1 MIFNSLTF
9 WAFIALFVPIY
20 FALKGNPRLWL
31 SLIAS
36 YVFYGWWD
44 WRFLTLISLSTFIDY
59 YLGAFIRD
67 ASLLRK
73 QNTWTHVFGYGVLM
87 AMLCLVMNFLSANFY
102 ASLPYLDYWWFP
114 TIGLWL
120 AFLVMFLTDKV
131 SNQNNRGYR
140 MMVVSMVLNLGFLG
154 FFKYFNFF
162 SDSFANLMNQF
173 GVSASWNTLNII
185 LPVGISFYT
194 FQSMSYTIDVYRKH
208 LEPELNY
215 LKFATFVAFWPQ
227 LVAGPIVRAAD
238 FLPQF
243 QKDHDF
249 HWDRIITGTGRVLWG
264 FFKKCVVADSLAPF
278 VDQTFAEPNAFTSI
292 NLLIGVFFYAFQI
305 YCDFSGYSDIAIGF
319 ARILGFDFM
328 ENFKK
333 PYFSQNFSEFWSR
346 WHISLSSWLRDYL
359 YIPLGGNRHGNL
371 ATYKNNMLTMLL
383 GGLWHGA
390 NWTFVFWGLL
400 HGMYLIGQRLLG
412 KPFGTLMNGLR
423 FPGFLKLSINIA
435 LTFFFTC
442 LAWIFFRASSFSKAS
457 DVISGIAGF
466 EGFSFVNVMNKFM
479 VMKGFLLI
487 GILLAVEISDIKMN
501 WNGIAYR
508 NPSFR
513 IAAYA
518 TLLLLIVFFGTF
530 GSGAF
535 IYFQF

>member
-9 WAFIALFVPIY
+9 LAFIAIFLPIY
-20 FALKGNPRLWL
+20 FSLKGNARLWL

-36 YVFYGWWD
+36 YIFYGWWD

-59 YLGAFIRD
+59 YLGAVIRNGNI
-67 ASLLRK
+67 LNERK
-73 QNTWTHVFGYGVLM
+73 TWKAVFGYGALM
-87 AMLCLVMNFLSANFY
+87 ALLILGLNFLSKTVFPKI
-102 ASLPYLDYWWFP
+102 SYLDYWYLP
-114 TIGLWL
+114 TLGLWL
-120 AFLVMFLTDKV
+120 AFLVIYMANKLSTAE
-131 SNQNNRGYR
+131 NRGYR

-154 FFKYFNFF
+154 VFKYFNFF
-162 SDSFANLMNQF
+162 SASFSQMLGNF
-173 GVSASWNTLNII
+173 GVEASWNTLNII

-194 FQSMSYTIDVYRKH
+194 FQSMSYTIDVYRKEI
-208 LEPELNY
+208 EPELNY

-227 LVAGPIVRAAD
+227 LVAGPIVRAVD

-249 HWDRIITGTGRVLWG
+249 HWNRVITGTGRVLWG

-278 VDQTFAEPNAFTSI
+278 VDQVFHEPDAFASVNIVIAVI
-292 NLLIGVFFYAFQI
+292 FYAFQI

-319 ARILGFDFM
+319 ARMLGYDFN

-359 YIPLGGNRHGNL
+359 YIPLGGNRHGKF

-390 NWTFVFWGLL
+390 NWTFVFWGFL
-400 HGMYLIGQRLLG
+400 HGLYLIGQRALG

-423 FPGFLKLSINIA
+423 FPSWLKAGVNIA

-442 LAWIFFRASSFSKAS
+442 LAWIFFRSANFGIAM
-457 DVISGIAGF
+457 DVITGIAGF
-466 EGFSFVNVMNKFM
+466 KGFSMVNVMNKFW
-479 VMKGFLLI
+479 VIKGFLLI
-487 GILLAVEISDIKMN
+487 GILLLIEISDIRQH
-501 WNGIAYR
+501 WNSVALR
-508 NPSFR
+508 QPAFR
-513 IAAYA
+513 MVAYA
-518 TLLLLIVFFGTF
+518 TLLLLLAFFGSF
-530 GSGAF
+530 GSGVF